1 MQLNLYLLLKS
12 FIFGMEEGLAQSGLI
27 IKGENINLNLFSF
40 VFVFAFAFVFE
51 FAFKFVFVSV
61 VVF

>member
-1 MQLNLYLLLKS
+1 MYLLLKS

-40 VFVFAFAFVFE
+40 VFVFAFAF
-51 FAFKFVFVSV
+51 KFVFVSV